1 MKFFRKFQNINVD
14 FAINLINLISFFVFA
29 IGIIILRYFKI
40 IEWNWFFVLLPIGI
54 PILISTLLLVL
65 IAIFLII
72 DFFRDPECFNIS
84 KGTESLEPFENI
96 KEGLDDDR

>member
-1 MKFFRKFQNINVD
+1 MKFFRKFQNIKVD

-40 IEWNWFFVLLPIGI
+40 IEWNWIFVLLPIGI

-72 DFFRDPECFNIS
+72 DFFRDPKCFNVSEGI
-84 KGTESLEPFENI
+84 ESLEPFENI

>member
-1 MKFFRKFQNINVD
+1 MKFLKKFQDINVD

-29 IGIIILRYFKI
+29 LGIIILRYFKI

-54 PILISTLLLVL
+54 PILISTLLLVF

-72 DFFRDPECFNIS
+72 DFFKDPNCFNVS
-84 KGTESLEPFENI
+84 EGTESLEPFENI
-96 KEGLDDDR
+96 KEGLENDR